1 MPKQKNHFTLYLMHA
16 RKTSI
21 NVTAE
26 DVEKAIY
33 ENRQKEQKIYSTP
46 EEIRSTRLT
55 EKLRNAG
62 AEGDTSAAK
71 RLANH
76 EWYMRNKDWKKD
88 YNAKYYQENKEYWQQ
103 YYKFAKD
110 TLDARTRFADQ
121 ARKEYDEA
129 KQKYGMGSNEYKRAH
144 DVAMSNDLWVRQNKV
159 DLEAA
164 KENLDRAMDEYN
176 WAKTTF
182 GKTPVQTL
190 WNTGTKQIV
199 DSGKSF
205 ISNWKSGLNTLASS
219 IKSLFR

>member
-16 RKTSI
+16 RKASAK
-21 NVTAE
+21 VTAE
-26 DVEKAIY
+26 DIEKAIY

-46 EEIRSTRLT
+46 EEIRSMRLT
-55 EKLRNAG
+55 DKLRNAG
-62 AEGDTSAAK
+62 ISGDDSATK
-71 RLANH
+71 RLANKR
-76 EWYMRNKDWKKD
+76 WYEKNKEWKKN
-88 YNAKYYQENKEYWQQ
+88 YNAKYYRDNKEYWQE
-103 YYKFAKD
+103 YYRGAKQD
-110 TLDARTRFADQ
+110 LDIRSNFEKQ
-121 ARKEYDEA
+121 AQQKAEEA
-129 KQKYGMGSNEYKRAH
+129 KRAYGTNSEEYKRA
-144 DVAMSNDLWVRQNKV
+144 V
-159 DLEAA
+159 DSFNTNTQWRKEKEVELKAA

-205 ISNWKSGLNTLASS
+205 ISSWKSGLNTLASS